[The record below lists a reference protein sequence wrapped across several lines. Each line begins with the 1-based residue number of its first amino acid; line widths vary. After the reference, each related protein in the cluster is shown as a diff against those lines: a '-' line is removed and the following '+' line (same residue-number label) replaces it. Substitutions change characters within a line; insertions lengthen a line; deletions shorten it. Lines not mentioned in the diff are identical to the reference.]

1 MNKSYW
7 YILLTYI
14 AMHLSALVGA
24 PLSVYIVSFRGLA
37 PDETIMVGQAYW
49 SLTSFIIALAATLFF
64 LKKDMADQMRGG
76 GQNQAGIPFSVLCAI
91 LGVFLALYSQSI
103 AIRIETAMGISPGS
117 ENTAYIVKVIETIP
131 FFILISSIIGPIL
144 EEIVFRK
151 VIFGAMRKKMNV
163 WLAALGSSLIFGAA
177 HLELEHLLLYTF
189 MGLVF
194 TGLYAVTNRIL
205 VPIFAHVAMNTLVV
219 LSQIVFVEDFQKL
232 QSFIGGL
239 L

>member
-14 AMHLSALVGA
+14 AMHLSALIGA
-24 PLSVYIVSFRGLA
+24 PLSVYIAHSSGLA
-37 PDETIMVGQAYW
+37 PEDAIMVGQAYW
-49 SLTSFIIALAATLFF
+49 SLGSFIIALAITLFL
-64 LKKDMADQMRGG
+64 LKRDMAHQMREGSP
-76 GQNQAGIPFSVLCAI
+76 NQAGVTFSVLCAI
-91 LGVFLALYSQSI
+91 FGVFLALYSQSI

-117 ENTAYIVKVIETIP
+117 ENTEYIVKVIETIP

-177 HLELEHLLLYTF
+177 HLEFEHLLLYTL

-194 TGLYAVTNRIL
+194 TALYAVTNRIL

-219 LSQIVFVEDFQKL
+219 LSQIVFIEEFQKL